1 MLAILSPA
9 KSLDYESELITQQ
22 SSQPQFV
29 SESQQLIQRLRKHD
43 PAQLASLMKISDTLA
58 ELNHRRYA
66 EWTAEFDS
74 TQARPAV
81 LAFKGDVYL
90 GLDAYSLSADDLN
103 WAQQHLRI
111 LSGLH
116 GVLRPLDAIQP
127 YRLEM
132 GTPLATSQGKNLYEF
147 W

>member
-66 EWTAEFDS
+66 EC
-74 TQARPAV
+74 
-81 LAFKGDVYL
+81 
-90 GLDAYSLSADDLN
+90 
-103 WAQQHLRI
+103 QQR
-111 LSGLH
+111 
-116 GVLRPLDAIQP
+116 
-127 YRLEM
+127 
-132 GTPLATSQGKNLYEF
+132 
-147 W
+147 